1 MKLSITHKILSIL
14 LTVLLFLA
22 PVEAA
27 LSGDFYS
34 HLGTTESSANQL
46 ISTSI
51 HHMDA
56 SKNLASSDHHHG
68 DHEVDENSC
77 QSQCANCVY
86 CSAANVM
93 SNSISLSVYE
103 SVAPEVNIN
112 DLKSI
117 DISVDIRPPIYS

>member
-1 MKLSITHKILSIL
+1 MKLSITNKILSVL
-14 LTVLLFLA
+14 LTVLLLLA

-34 HLGTTESSANQL
+34 HLGTADSSSEQV
-46 ISTSI
+46 ISAST
-51 HHMDA
+51 HHMDV
-56 SKNLASSDHHHG
+56 SKKLSSSDHHHG

-77 QSQCANCVY
+77 PSQCANCVY

-117 DISVDIRPPIYS
+117 DISVDIRPPIFS

>member
-1 MKLSITHKILSIL
+1 MKLSITHKTLSIL
-14 LTVLLFLA
+14 LTVLLLLA

-34 HLGTTESSANQL
+34 HLGTTDSSTSQL

-51 HHMDA
+51 HHVEA
-56 SKNLASSDHHHG
+56 SKNLSSLGHQHG

-93 SNSISLSVYE
+93 SSSISLSVYE

-117 DISVDIRPPIYS
+117 DISVDIRPPIFT